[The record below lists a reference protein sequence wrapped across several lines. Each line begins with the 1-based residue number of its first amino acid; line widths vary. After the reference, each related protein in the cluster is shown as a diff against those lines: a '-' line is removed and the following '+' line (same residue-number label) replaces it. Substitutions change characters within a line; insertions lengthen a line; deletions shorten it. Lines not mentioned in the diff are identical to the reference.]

1 MMVGPRM
8 KTLSCSTHCRPVK
21 PGRVSFGKPLEAAGV
36 EFTNGKRPGVSLQG
50 CPYTA
55 ERVPCGL
62 QCYLARYL
70 VGFEFREIES

>member
-36 EFTNGKRPGVSLQG
+36 EFTNGKRPGVSLQ
-50 CPYTA
+50 
-55 ERVPCGL
+55 V
-62 QCYLARYL
+62 ARTQPKGYP
-70 VGFEFREIES
+70 VGSSAT